1 VFKFDKGS
9 FGCELPVC
17 LGVMGVA
24 VFFPSGDFRN
34 EGLFVGNAAIEAL
47 GG

>member
-1 VFKFDKGS
+1 MFKFDTGG

-24 VFFPSGDFRN
+24 VVFPGGDFLN
-34 EGLFVGNAAIEAL
+34 EGLFVGNAPIEAL